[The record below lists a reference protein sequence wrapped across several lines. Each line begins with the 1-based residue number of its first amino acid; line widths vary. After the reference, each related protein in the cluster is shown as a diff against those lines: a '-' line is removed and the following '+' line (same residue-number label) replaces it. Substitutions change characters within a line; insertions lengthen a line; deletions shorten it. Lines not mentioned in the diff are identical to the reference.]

1 MSSITK
7 YLSSYSNK
15 YINSVGHK
23 SYTDSKFITMSK
35 SLDTKFNR
43 TGGVM
48 AGSIDTNN
56 NNIKN
61 ISDPIE
67 GADVVSK
74 EYVVTSIEKINQNI
88 ESKMTGVKVFPPPA
102 GPFDPI
108 NKRYLEILSQNM
120 DDIDTHKLLHIA
132 KTIKGELDPDDLKN
146 KPFIS
151 TVHFMQ
157 SILEIYTGVFRN
169 RGEDKNLQDLQ
180 YYRSLFVDV
189 KFYII
194 TIIEGSSEQFFIQL
208 KQKLMDNALVFTPDE
223 RTIGKRYRMFIN
235 KRAKFIDRTRSSNQ
249 LELLIQKNFL
259 LLDLGFI
266 YLLDELLA
274 ELFNSENYPR
284 FVYIHS

>member
-35 SLDTKFNR
+35 LLDTKFNR

-48 AGSIDTNN
+48 AGSIDMNN

-74 EYVVTSIEKINQNI
+74 EYVDTSIEKINQNI
-88 ESKMTGVKVFPPPA
+88 ESKMTLGKVFPPPA

-108 NKRYLEILSQNM
+108 NKRYLEILSQNL
-120 DDIDTHKLLHIA
+120 DDIDPQKLLHIA
-132 KTIKGELDPDDLKN
+132 KTIKDELNPDDLKN

-157 SILEIYTGVFRN
+157 SILKYILTFLETGEKIKTYKTYN
-169 RGEDKNLQDLQ
+169 
-180 YYRSLFVDV
+180 
-189 KFYII
+189 
-194 TIIEGSSEQFFIQL
+194 IIE
-208 KQKLMDNALVFTPDE
+208 V
-223 RTIGKRYRMFIN
+223 
-235 KRAKFIDRTRSSNQ
+235 
-249 LELLIQKNFL
+249 
-259 LLDLGFI
+259 
-266 YLLDELLA
+266 YL
-274 ELFNSENYPR
+274 
-284 FVYIHS
+284 